1 MRVKTEDRRLAILA
15 AATEVFRARGY
26 KAASMAEIA
35 ERTGGSK
42 ATLYSYFS
50 SKDELF
56 REVMKTQAEDRMMG
70 AFGSLAPGADLA
82 GTLQRFGE
90 HYLDTILSRDLLIM
104 RSIVMGEGP
113 RSSMGRMFFDNGPA
127 EGWGQLARFLEGQM
141 QAGRLACRSPWRAAL
156 QLISLLEADY
166 VEFFMTGLVD
176 KPGPERIAE
185 SVAAALAVYLHGY
198 GVDAAGMTS
207 SSREPLS

>member
-1 MRVKTEDRRLAILA
+1 MKTEDRRLAILA

-141 QAGRLACRSPWRAAL
+141 QAAAGQPLAWRAAL